1 MKILV
6 DANILTRKQKTG
18 VDYYTQELVFAAA
31 RAMTEDTFILGYYG
45 GGTITI
51 PKDITNIRLKRIWWL
66 PSKMYALHRHYLRFV
81 PLELLMPVRADAML
95 FSDFGCPVTIQHVPK
110 LAVIHDLAFKI
121 HPKYVIAKHAVFLD
135 QLVRHTLKQATKI
148 IVISE
153 STKKDV
159 VGQYGYD
166 ANNISIVYPAV
177 DTAQYAPASA
187 QEVEQVKTKYGISDE
202 YLLFLSTLEPRKN
215 VAGIIK
221 AYNILAPELR
231 AKYQLVLAGKKG
243 WLDDEIEQ
251 LCSKMGERVLR
262 TGRVASSDKA
272 ALYTGAKVFTFPSA
286 FEGFGIPILEAMAC
300 GTPVITSNVSSM
312 PEVAGDAAIVVD
324 PNNIH
329 DIAAAL
335 TKILTD
341 DDLAKELQKQGN
353 ERIKEFTWQK
363 SAGQLAALLRSLVKN

>member
-31 RAMTEDTFILGYYG
+31 RAMHEDTFVLGYYG
-45 GGTITI
+45 GGAITI
-51 PKDITNIRLKRIWWL
+51 PSDIKNIRLKRIWWL
-66 PSKMYALHRHYLRFV
+66 PGRMYAVHRHYLRFV

-95 FSDFGCPVTIQHVPK
+95 FTDYGCPVTLQKIPK
-110 LAVIHDLAFKI
+110 LAVIHDLAYKLKPQ
-121 HPKYVIAKHAVFLD
+121 HVVASHAVFLD
-135 QLVRHTLKQATKI
+135 QLVTHTLKNATQI
-148 IVISE
+148 IAISE

-159 VGQYGYD
+159 VEQYGYD
-166 ANNISIVYPAV
+166 ERKISIVYPAV

-187 QEVEQVKTKYGISDE
+187 QEIEQVKAKYGIKGD

-221 AYNILAPELR
+221 AYNILSPELR

-243 WLDDEIEQ
+243 WLDDEIEE
-251 LCSKMGERVLR
+251 LCTKMGERVVR
-262 TGRVASSDKA
+262 TGRVESSEKA

-312 PEVAGDAAIVVD
+312 PEVAGDAAVMVD
-324 PNNIH
+324 PNDIH

-341 DDLAKELQKQGN
+341 GDLVKELQKQGSK
-353 ERIKEFTWQK
+353 RIKEFTWQK
-363 SAGQLAALLRSLVKN
+363 SGQQLVALLRSLVKS